1 VFIAACALV
10 ARFAP
15 FVSAAAA
22 TAITLE
28 VGATGGLPGF
38 HSGELRRY
46 LALHMTEIG
55 LGDWRFEPAADDAS
69 ARNRVVWTFKLN
81 PYAGGEVRRVG
92 LPQLAERTFGIH
104 RPITIEAWLYLNGE
118 YQTLVEGQ
126 AIIQG
131 ARSAQE
137 SLGEKSRSSG
147 PPPTAPSTPGSTNA
161 SRRVNLSRRPVQ
173 DPPWD
178 PMGRKHA
185 SRSSQL

>member
-1 VFIAACALV
+1 MFIAACALV

-137 SLGEKSRSSG
+137 SLGEARDGRGEVAIFRTTAYRSID
-147 PPPTAPSTPGSTNA
+147 TWQHQ
-161 SRRVNLSRRPVQ
+161 R
-173 DPPWD
+173 
-178 PMGRKHA
+178 
-185 SRSSQL
+185 

>member
-1 VFIAACALV
+1 
-10 ARFAP
+10 
-15 FVSAAAA
+15 
-22 TAITLE
+22 
-28 VGATGGLPGF
+28 
-38 HSGELRRY
+38 
-46 LALHMTEIG
+46 MTEIG

-137 SLGEKSRSSG
+137 SLGEACDGRGEVAIFRTTAYRSIDTG
-147 PPPTAPSTPGSTNA
+147 QHQTLVAALT
-161 SRRVNLSRRPVQ
+161 
-173 DPPWD
+173 
-178 PMGRKHA
+178 
-185 SRSSQL
+185 